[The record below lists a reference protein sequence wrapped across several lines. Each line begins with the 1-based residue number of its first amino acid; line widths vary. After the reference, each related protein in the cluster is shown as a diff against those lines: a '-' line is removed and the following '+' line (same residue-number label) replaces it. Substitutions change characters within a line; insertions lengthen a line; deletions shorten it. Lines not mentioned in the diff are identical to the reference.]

1 MGKEKY
7 NKEELIRLLIH
18 EGKSYKEVAAMRG
31 DGSTGK
37 LYVKQQIDT
46 G

>member
-7 NKEELIRLLIH
+7 NKEELIILLIH
-18 EGKSYKEVAAMRG
+18 EGKSYKEVAGLA
-31 DGSTGK
+31 TGMEFK
-37 LYVKQQIDT
+37 MISIIKVAGI

>member
-31 DGSTGK
+31 DGSTK

>member
-18 EGKSYKEVAAMRG
+18 KENLIKKLQLCGVMEALE
-31 DGSTGK
+31 K